1 MSPYNA
7 VSDGWA
13 NVFYVHSN
21 GRINN
26 NNNNVNNTN
35 GVRSVINLKSDTT
48 FADGGTGTAENPY
61 VVV

>member
-26 NNNNVNNTN
+26 NNVNNTN
-35 GVRSVINLKSDTT
+35 GVRPVINLLTDTQFT
-48 FADGGTGTAENPY
+48 DGGTGTAENPY